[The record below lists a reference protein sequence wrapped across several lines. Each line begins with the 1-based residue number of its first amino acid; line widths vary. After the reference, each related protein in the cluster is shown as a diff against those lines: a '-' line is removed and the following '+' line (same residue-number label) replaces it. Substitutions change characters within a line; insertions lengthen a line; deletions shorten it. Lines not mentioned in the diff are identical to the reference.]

1 MQGTSETRMNDT
13 TRPSWPTLDELV
25 RSLRSLE
32 AGGHCRVGSIGNS
45 FEGREIPLA
54 TVTDFSVDDEDKE
67 AVILLAGEHG
77 DEKSGS
83 TSMLRIAEWLCGED
97 PRAAAI
103 RRTQTV
109 HVLPV
114 ANPDGY
120 AIHKGFTAQD
130 VDLYVGFSLTEEPA
144 SPEARAVWRFVEAT
158 VPDAF
163 VNLHGGRF
171 ENTMRSF
178 LNNTVTAFHP
188 EIAEAMDTAADE
200 AGWPQPRNR
209 EFEQFPAI
217 GDPLSRVARPGRP
230 AVPFSSNVAAAAK
243 KFHTLSVLMHTDGE
257 EECVVRLQRLLEF
270 GSSCWP
276 TEHYPG
282 YPNRVLGAQG
292 NALLTAFGSTPG
304 ARRRS
309 RAELARNIDGL
320 SLLAASCP
328 PGRGIAVLHRRTK
341 PFIHHGACVRLRI
354 PGGSKLGS
362 VTLNGDRL
370 ERSEGHGYLQWEDPR
385 WSVVQVNILQGWP
398 EGSTRALG
406 GDTLPADIAV
416 VMLEYR

>member
-1 MQGTSETRMNDT
+1 MNDT
-13 TRPSWPTLDELV
+13 IATSWPTLEELV
-25 RSLRSLE
+25 RSLQSLQ
-32 AGGHCRVGSIGNS
+32 GGGFCQAGSIGRS
-45 FEGREIPLA
+45 SEGREIPLA
-54 TVTDFSVDDEDKE
+54 TVTDFSIDEEHKE
-67 AVILLAGEHG
+67 TAILLAGEHG
-77 DEKSGS
+77 DEKSGT
-83 TSMLRIAEWLCGED
+83 TSMLRVAEWLCSND
-97 PRAAAI
+97 PRASEI

-114 ANPDGY
+114 VNPDGY

-144 SPEARAVWRFVEAT
+144 SPEARAVWQFVEAC
-158 VPDAF
+158 VPDVF

-188 EIAEAMDTAADE
+188 EIAELMDAAADD
-200 AGWPQPRNR
+200 AGWPQPRNA

-243 KFHTLSVLMHTDGE
+243 KFHTLSVLMHTDAE
-257 EECVVRLQRLLEF
+257 EECVVRLQRLLEL
-270 GSSCWP
+270 GSSRWP

-292 NALLTAFGSTPG
+292 NALLTACGSTPG

-309 RAELARNIDGL
+309 RAEIARNIDGL
-320 SLLAASCP
+320 ALLAASCP

-341 PFIHHGACVRLRI
+341 PYVHHGAAVRLRI
-354 PGGSKLGS
+354 PKGSKLAS

-385 WSVVQVNILQGWP
+385 WSVVQVNILEGWP
-398 EGSTRALG
+398 AASTRALG

-416 VMLEYR
+416 AMLDFR

>member
-1 MQGTSETRMNDT
+1 MNDT
-13 TRPSWPTLDELV
+13 ITAPRPTLDELA

-32 AGGHCRVGSIGNS
+32 TGGHCRIGSIGRS
-45 FEGREIPLA
+45 SEGREIPLGTITDS
-54 TVTDFSVDDEDKE
+54 TVEDEDKE
-67 AVILLAGEHG
+67 AAILLAGEHG
-77 DEKSGS
+77 DEKSGT
-83 TSMLRIAEWLCGED
+83 TSMLRIAEWLCGDD
-97 PRAAAI
+97 PRAAQI

-114 ANPDGY
+114 VNPDGY

-130 VDLYVGFSLTEEPA
+130 IDLYVGFSPTGELPSA
-144 SPEARAVWRFVEAT
+144 EAQAVWRFVEDCI
-158 VPDAF
+158 PDVL

-188 EIAEAMDTAADE
+188 EIAEAMDAAADA
-200 AGWPQPRNR
+200 AGWPQPRNS

-217 GDPLSRVARPGRP
+217 GDPLSRVERPGRP

-276 TEHYPG
+276 TERYAG

-292 NALLTAFGSTPG
+292 NALLTAYGRTPG

-341 PFIHHGACVRLRI
+341 PFIHHGAGVRLRI
-354 PGGSKLGS
+354 PKNSTLTS
-362 VTLNGDRL
+362 VTLNGERL
-370 ERSEGHGYLQWEDPR
+370 ERSEGHGYLQWKDPR
-385 WSVVQVNILQGWP
+385 WSVVQVNLLEGWP
-398 EGSTRALG
+398 AASTRALG

-416 VMLEYR
+416 VMLEFR